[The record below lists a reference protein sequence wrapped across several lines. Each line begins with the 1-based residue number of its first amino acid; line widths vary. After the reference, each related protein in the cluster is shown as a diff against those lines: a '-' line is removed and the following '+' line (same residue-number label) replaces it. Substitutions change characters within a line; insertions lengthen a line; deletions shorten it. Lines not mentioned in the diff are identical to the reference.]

1 MGTEEKEI
9 VKKKSIMRKFIY
21 GILVPLVVIL
31 VFTAILLNLCITH
44 EIEAL
49 QRKNLQA
56 ETESATRLIEE
67 YFETYFSIIET
78 TAALPVVQ
86 EALLEVSANGESFRE
101 SPYRDKIIEALV
113 EIQKLSPEAIQSL
126 YIADF
131 TTSQYLR
138 WDGKTPD
145 ENWDITTRPYY
156 FLVNAQKSTILT
168 SVFQNVAGIT
178 VVSVSTPVF
187 DPDSGAVIG
196 SVNIDLGIDSLIE
209 SMKAIT
215 VGKDGHVVVFDSSNE
230 IISAKD
236 DGILLKDA
244 EDAGF
249 SDELVRMLMRR
260 EAGDI
265 NFVYNGISYCGNI
278 GFVEELGDWCVLGVI
293 SDAEF
298 RQPIVSIT
306 MVVIVCFT
314 LCMLI
319 LSVLCVMV
327 VRKMIQPLKE
337 LSDVVGE
344 LAEGNLYVA
353 CTMSGDDEIGHLAD
367 GVRVLVNRLQTYML
381 YVSESYEQ
389 MELLAYTD
397 ALTGLGSR
405 MAFNEKMKECRE
417 VEMLACVV
425 ADVNNLKFCNDKY
438 GHSEGDKIIRD
449 AADCICGAFDAIGI
463 CYRIGGDEFCVLIPE
478 HTKEEVMDALEKVK
492 DLIEEKNQKRTFPLS
507 IAFGYAM
514 RDGMAESVE
523 ALFNRS
529 DEMMYDVKYRM
540 KKEFSVYR
548 EEKISNYLNVLKILK
563 KSTDNYFFLWDIGRD
578 EMWFF
583 DDADCEYAVHISDK
597 PTITVHEMKRFV
609 HPADY
614 PLFLED
620 MERIAA
626 GMLQKYKRDYRW
638 INKKGE
644 AVWVNCRG
652 QVIMDDEGKPFCMI
666 GRISDQM
673 LRYLYHPLTRLFNK
687 EKMLRDFEKGSI
699 STGCLMLAA
708 IDNLNNI
715 NLEQGRKR
723 GDEVIKKCAE
733 VMEYSGLIQHIWHT
747 EGNCFALYLA
757 VETEAEV
764 KRIYESL
771 SEKLSG
777 ICTISAGAVFNNGEM
792 SGYVQDLYACAEMT
806 LEKAKGN
813 NKKTLLFFAKKDLE
827 EHKKT
832 VQILEE
838 LHQSVENGC
847 QGFYLHYQP
856 LVRSGNYQIY
866 GAEAL
871 LRYHSEAMGE
881 IYPDEFIPLLE
892 QSKMINEAGLWVLE
906 TALRQCSCWRKH
918 IPGFHINVNFSARQL
933 SAPDIAEQVIE
944 ILQKTGVPGEAL
956 TIELTESIQL
966 HGIQYLNE
974 IFKVWRE
981 AGIELSIDDFGTG
994 YASMGY
1000 LKELSVDE
1008 IKIDRMF
1015 VKQIGEATYNY
1026 RLISSMI
1033 DFAKHNNIRI
1043 CCEGVEDIR
1052 ELTVLEQ
1059 LAPNLIQGYLFA
1071 KPCDTEMFEHI
1082 FMDDKSEEYREY
1094 AEHIQEIYQYKS
1106 SQNVIHFDARDI
1118 LRETDMGLWIIRLCE
1133 EEAYCEMHVDET
1145 MEHVLGVDKKYT
1157 PAECYRFWHSRI
1169 KPEYTEYVEK
1179 NVKHM
1184 TDAGKVVQLQ
1194 YPWIH
1199 PQLGEVMVRCSGK
1212 RVEDSDGMITLKGYH
1227 RIVSNIEEMDR
1238 E

>member
-1 MGTEEKEI
+1 MGAKEEKI
-9 VKKKSIMRKFIY
+9 SNKNSIMRKFIY

-31 VFTAILLNLCITH
+31 AITGILLNFCITN
-44 EIEAL
+44 EIETL
-49 QRKNLQA
+49 QKSSLQT

-67 YFETYFSIIET
+67 YFETYFSVIET

-86 EALLEVSANGESFRE
+86 EALLEVSTNGESFRE
-101 SPYRDKIIEALV
+101 SPYRDEIIEVLV

-145 ENWDITTRPYY
+145 EDWDITTRPYY
-156 FLVNAQKSTILT
+156 FLVNMAKSTILT

-187 DPDSGAVIG
+187 DPDTGQVIG
-196 SVNIDLGIDSLIE
+196 SVNIDLGINSLIE

-215 VGKDGHVVVFDSSNE
+215 VGSDGYVILFDSMNE
-230 IISAKD
+230 IISARD
-236 DGILLKDA
+236 DEILLKNVD
-244 EDAGF
+244 DAGF
-249 SDELVRMLMRR
+249 SDELAQMIKNK
-260 EAGDI
+260 EAGNIEFTYHDVSYHGSVA
-265 NFVYNGISYCGNI
+265 FVD
-278 GFVEELGDWCVLGVI
+278 ELGGWCVMGVVPE
-293 SDAEF
+293 AEF
-298 RQPIVSIT
+298 HQPISSIT
-306 MVVIVCFT
+306 AVVVVCFV
-314 LCMLI
+314 LCILI
-319 LSVLCVMV
+319 LSALCVMV
-327 VRKMIQPLKE
+327 VRKMIQPLKK
-337 LSDVVGE
+337 LSGIVGE

-353 CTMSGDDEIGHLAD
+353 CNMSGDDEIGHLAE

-381 YVSESYEQ
+381 YVSESYEK
-389 MELLAYTD
+389 MEHLAYTD

-405 MAFNEKMKECRE
+405 MAFNEKLKEYRRAE
-417 VEMLACVV
+417 KLACVV
-425 ADVNNLKFCNDKY
+425 ADVNNLKLCNDKY
-438 GHSEGDKIIRD
+438 GHSEGDKIITD
-449 AADCICGAFDAIGI
+449 AADCICAAFDAIGT
-463 CYRIGGDEFCVLIPE
+463 CYRIGGDEFCVLIKE
-478 HTKEEVMDALEKVK
+478 STKAEIFGALEKVK
-492 DLIEEKNQKRTFPLS
+492 SFIEEKNQNRELPLS
-507 IAFGYAM
+507 VAFGYAM
-514 RDGMAESVE
+514 REGLTESVE
-523 ALFNRS
+523 ELFNRS
-529 DEMMYDVKYRM
+529 DEMMYDTKYRM

-563 KSTDNYFFLWDIGRD
+563 NFTENYFFLWDIGRD
-578 EMWFF
+578 EVWFL
-583 DDADCEYAVHISDK
+583 DDVDHEYAVHISEK
-597 PTITVHEMKRFV
+597 PTITVKEMERFV

-614 PLFLED
+614 PMFSED
-620 MERIAA
+620 MERIAT
-626 GMLQKYKRDYRW
+626 GKQQKYKRNYRW
-638 INKKGE
+638 INRKGE

-652 QVIMDDEGKPFCMI
+652 QVITDDEGKPFCMI

-673 LRYLYHPLTRLFNK
+673 LRYLYNPLTKLFNK
-687 EKMLRDFEKGSI
+687 EKMLQDFEDGNI
-699 STGCLMLAA
+699 SNGYLMLAS

-715 NLEQGRKR
+715 NLEQGRNH
-723 GDEVIKKCAE
+723 GDQVIKKCAE
-733 VMEYSGLIQHIWHT
+733 VMEYSGLIQYMWHT
-747 EGNCFALYLA
+747 EGNCFALYLE
-757 VETEAEV
+757 VETETEV
-764 KRIYESL
+764 ERIYNSL
-771 SEKLSG
+771 SEQLTG
-777 ICTISAGAVFNNGEM
+777 ICTISAGAIFDHQEM
-792 SGYVQDLYACAEMT
+792 FGYVQDLYACAEMT

-813 NKKTLLFFAKKDLE
+813 GKKTLLFFEKKDLE

-832 VQILEE
+832 VQIFEE

-847 QGFYLHYQP
+847 NGFYLNYQP

-871 LRYHSEAMGE
+871 LRYHSKTLGE

-892 QSKMINEAGLWVLE
+892 QSKLINEVGLWILE
-906 TALRQCSCWRKH
+906 TALRQCSHWRKRF
-918 IPGFHINVNFSARQL
+918 PEFHINVNFSVIQL
-933 SAPDIAEQVIE
+933 SAPNIAEQVIE
-944 ILQKTGVPGEAL
+944 ILKKTGVPGEAL

-966 HGIQYLNE
+966 HGVQYLNE
-974 IFKVWRE
+974 IFRVWRE

-1000 LKELSVDE
+1000 LKELCVAE

-1015 VKQIGEATYNY
+1015 VEEIGEATYNY

-1071 KPCDTEMFEHI
+1071 KPCDKEMFEHSFI
-1082 FMDDKSEEYREY
+1082 DGKAEEYEAY
-1094 AEHIQEIYQYKS
+1094 VQHIEEIYQYKS
-1106 SQNVIHFDARDI
+1106 NLNVIHFDAKDI
-1118 LRETDMGLWIIRLCE
+1118 LRETDMGLWIIRIRE
-1133 EEAYCEMHVDET
+1133 AEAYCEMHVDET

-1157 PAECYRFWHSRI
+1157 PAECYQFWYSRI
-1169 KPEYTEYVEK
+1169 KPEYVAYVQK
-1179 NVKHM
+1179 NVKYM
-1184 TDAGKVVQLQ
+1184 TDVGKVVQLQ

-1199 PQLGEVMVRCSGK
+1199 PQLGEVIVRCSGK

-1227 RIVSNIEEMDR
+1227 RIVSNIEETDR